1 MEIDINN
8 RKSKSKTP
16 ERSSQHTKRASTNDI
31 FSNLYK
37 KHEEKLQ
44 RLKLLKKLKL

>member
-16 ERSSQHTKRASTNDI
+16 KRSSQHTKITSSNDI

-37 KHEEKLQ
+37 KHEEKKQ
-44 RLKLLKKLKL
+44 RLQILT